1 MTEENRNEILQ
12 KLIFSAQ
19 NENKFTLMDLKDYLL
34 AEHVDQEEDITF
46 FKDELAKLNLIAE
59 SIDSEDSDYI
69 EEPSSDEIAD
79 LEEEGEEDDLLSDE
93 EDIISED
100 ETESLDLIDEPTDA
114 ELNKVEEE
122 ESEDEDEE
130 DEDEENLDERDS
142 YTKSFI
148 RENYSDG
155 SVSENCQRIILWW
168 RVDQEKA

>member
-93 EDIISED
+93 E
-100 ETESLDLIDEPTDA
+100 
-114 ELNKVEEE
+114 
-122 ESEDEDEE
+122 
-130 DEDEENLDERDS
+130 
-142 YTKSFI
+142 
-148 RENYSDG
+148 
-155 SVSENCQRIILWW
+155 
-168 RVDQEKA
+168 